1 MIYACNG
8 HTIPLRSMG
17 VIGDLALDLEA
28 PERTLRRA
36 IADGAI
42 RSRRLSARRL
52 RLVDGELDYLRTHWW
67 LLARLREAMR
77 TEPSVELAV
86 LSGSMARGDDHAHSD
101 VDLAVWLRGGMP
113 LDRMRLGMRLEEKL
127 GLAVDVADLKQAQEG
142 DPLSLLQ
149 ILDEG
154 RVIVDR
160 NGTWP
165 QLRGQRSAVYKRAA
179 RAYLKQRQTADGRRG
194 FAATSLG

>member
-1 MIYACNG
+1 
-8 HTIPLRSMG
+8 MG
-17 VIGDLALDLEA
+17 VVSDLAIELKA

-36 IADGAI
+36 VAEGAI

-52 RLVDGELDYLRTHWW
+52 RLTDGELDYLRTHWG
-67 LLARLREAMR
+67 LLAQLREAAR

-86 LSGSMARGDDHAHSD
+86 LSGSMARGDDHPLSD

-127 GLAVDVADLKQAQEG
+127 GLAVDVADLRQAREG

-160 NGTWP
+160 NGIWP
-165 QLRGQRSAVYKRAA
+165 QLRAGRPAVYKRAA
-179 RAYLKQRQTADGRRG
+179 RAYLKQRQTPAVQGDEDAG
-194 FAATSLG
+194 